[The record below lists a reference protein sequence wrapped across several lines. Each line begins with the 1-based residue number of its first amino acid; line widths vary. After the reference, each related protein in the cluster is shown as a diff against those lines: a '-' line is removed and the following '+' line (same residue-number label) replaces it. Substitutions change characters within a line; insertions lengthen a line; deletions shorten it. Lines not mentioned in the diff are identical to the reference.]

1 MKRSQING
9 EVNTSMR
16 NRYII
21 WLFILH
27 LTACSHCQGSKNA
40 VKPPP
45 DKTGA
50 GESEKNNGDTQK
62 MNPAG
67 DSKKVFP
74 PQTAGSFY
82 TADPAELKSQVESY
96 MNSAEQLDELKDRDL
111 LVIVSPHAGYIYSGP
126 VAGWAFA
133 QARGRKY
140 TTAVVLALNHR
151 SRASKAGLLDMDA
164 YATPLGEL
172 QIDRNEVKALLE
184 KHGSVF
190 KADEGLFFREH
201 SLEVQLPFVQVAMPG
216 TSIVPVIVATHQM
229 DTLKNIGE
237 ALFEQFGDR
246 KDVIFIASTDL
257 SHFHS
262 YDEAMKL
269 DEKNINRILRMEVEK
284 IASESPGNGMCGAG
298 AVISLI
304 EMFRKYP
311 DKGRKINKIK
321 YMNSGDTAGDKS
333 RVVGYGAVAFSL
345 DKGVRTSDSPSGTGQ
360 VESGT
365 DSGDFTK
372 EEREELMRIA
382 KETVSAA
389 VEGRKYVPDAPSSEK
404 LKKLGAAFVTLKKG
418 GQLRGCIGHVIARI
432 PLYQTVASVGWA
444 AAVQDYR
451 FSPVKPEELKDLSF
465 EISVLTA
472 PEPVKDVNEIVVG
485 THGLIMTRGSR
496 SGLLLPQVPVEW
508 KWTRDEFLDHTCRKA
523 GLPYGCWRDPDTK
536 IESFRAIVWGEE

>member
-1 MKRSQING
+1 
-9 EVNTSMR
+9 MR
-16 NRYII
+16 NSYII
-21 WLFILH
+21 WLFIFH
-27 LTACSHCQGSKNA
+27 LTACSHCRGKNDA
-40 VKPPP
+40 VRPAT
-45 DKTGA
+45 DKA
-50 GESEKNNGDTQK
+50 RASASENNNGDSKK
-62 MNPAG
+62 MNPAHE
-67 DSKKVFP
+67 SRKVFP

-82 TADPAELKSQVESY
+82 TANPAELKSQVESFI
-96 MNSAEQLDELKDRDL
+96 NNAEPLDELKDRDL
-111 LVIVSPHAGYIYSGP
+111 LVIVSPHAGYVYSGP

-133 QARGRKY
+133 QLRDRKY

-151 SRASKAGLLDMDA
+151 SRAIKAGLLDMDA
-164 YATPLGEL
+164 YATPLGEIE
-172 QIDRNEVKALLE
+172 IDRNEVKSLLE

-190 KADEGLFFREH
+190 RADEGLFFREH
-201 SLEVQLPFVQVAMPG
+201 SLEVQLPFVQVAMPE
-216 TSIVPVIVATHQM
+216 TKIVPVIVATHQM
-229 DTLKNIGE
+229 DTLKKIAE
-237 ALFEQFGDR
+237 ALFEHFGDR
-246 KDVIFIASTDL
+246 KDVIFVASTDL

-262 YDEAMKL
+262 YDDATKL
-269 DEKNINRILRMEVEK
+269 DEKNISSILNMEVEK
-284 IASESPGNGMCGAG
+284 IASASPGDGMCGAAG
-298 AVISLI
+298 VISMI

-345 DKGVRTSDSPSGTGQ
+345 DKGVRTSDSKSQASQ
-360 VESGT
+360 VKSGT

-382 KETVSAA
+382 KETVRAA
-389 VEGRKYVPDAPSSEK
+389 VEGRNYVPDEPSSDR
-404 LKKLGAAFVTLKKG
+404 LKKLGAAFVTLKKK

-432 PLYQTVASVGWA
+432 PLYQTVASVGRA

-472 PEPVKDVNEIVVG
+472 PEPVKDVDEIVVG

-523 GLPYGCWRDPDTK
+523 GLPYGCWKDPDTK